1 MSEWTGCVLFDASKS
16 FTVQADTFEEAAKQA
31 YEEAGYASL
40 CHQCAREIEVG
51 DAIAVVAV
59 DEAGNERTDDWR
71 EGRLERLEAVR
82 NELLEVLDSFPG
94 FLCGTATGDAWIEKM
109 RAAVTKARGTPC

>member
-1 MSEWTGCVLFDASKS
+1 MGEWTGSVLFDASKS

-71 EGRLERLEAVR
+71 EGRLEKLEASC
-82 NELLEVLDSFPG
+82 NELLEALECLLKADHDDVR
-94 FLCGTATGDAWIEKM
+94 AMA
-109 RAAVTKARGTPC
+109 RAALAKARGTPC

>member
-1 MSEWTGCVLFDASKS
+1 MSEWTGVVLFDASKS

-40 CHQCAREIEVG
+40 CHQCSRELELG

-59 DEAGNERTDDWR
+59 DEAGNEHTDDWR
-71 EGRLERLEAVR
+71 EGRLEKLEASC
-82 NELLEVLDSFPG
+82 NELLEALECLLEMG
-94 FLCGTATGDAWIEKM
+94 HAKAGDLA
-109 RAAVTKARGTPC
+109 RAAIAKARGTPC